1 MKVSELI
8 EALSKYD
15 RDDDVTFYY
24 LKNNTLTNCQFEDLG
39 FYGEMGV
46 EFTIQDTYDGIE
58 TKMLQPIKCNPIEY
72 SIIMKEFTST
82 VTLTFE
88 INNLSA
94 FDKEEYIERLKE
106 QYIEL
111 YDLEIKDHE
120 ITNIEEYTLEA
131 TE

>member
-1 MKVSELI
+1 M
-8 EALSKYD
+8 
-15 RDDDVTFYY
+15 T
-24 LKNNTLTNCQFEDLG
+24 
-39 FYGEMGV
+39 
-46 EFTIQDTYDGIE
+46 
-58 TKMLQPIKCNPIEY
+58 
-72 SIIMKEFTST
+72 EFTST

-88 INNLSA
+88 INNLEA

-131 TE
+131 TEWNLM

>member
-1 MKVSELI
+1 
-8 EALSKYD
+8 
-15 RDDDVTFYY
+15 
-24 LKNNTLTNCQFEDLG
+24 
-39 FYGEMGV
+39 
-46 EFTIQDTYDGIE
+46 
-58 TKMLQPIKCNPIEY
+58 
-72 SIIMKEFTST
+72 MKEFTST

-88 INNLSA
+88 INNLEA

-131 TE
+131 TEWVKLIF

>member
-1 MKVSELI
+1 
-8 EALSKYD
+8 
-15 RDDDVTFYY
+15 
-24 LKNNTLTNCQFEDLG
+24 
-39 FYGEMGV
+39 
-46 EFTIQDTYDGIE
+46 
-58 TKMLQPIKCNPIEY
+58 
-72 SIIMKEFTST
+72 MKEFTST

-131 TE
+131 TEWNLM

>member
-1 MKVSELI
+1 
-8 EALSKYD
+8 
-15 RDDDVTFYY
+15 
-24 LKNNTLTNCQFEDLG
+24 
-39 FYGEMGV
+39 
-46 EFTIQDTYDGIE
+46 
-58 TKMLQPIKCNPIEY
+58 
-72 SIIMKEFTST
+72 MKEFTST

-131 TE
+131 TEYGKASVEDRNLETVFAVR

>member
-1 MKVSELI
+1 M
-8 EALSKYD
+8 
-15 RDDDVTFYY
+15 T
-24 LKNNTLTNCQFEDLG
+24 
-39 FYGEMGV
+39 
-46 EFTIQDTYDGIE
+46 
-58 TKMLQPIKCNPIEY
+58 
-72 SIIMKEFTST
+72 EFTST

-88 INNLSA
+88 INNLEA

-131 TE
+131 TEWNI

>member
-1 MKVSELI
+1 
-8 EALSKYD
+8 
-15 RDDDVTFYY
+15 
-24 LKNNTLTNCQFEDLG
+24 
-39 FYGEMGV
+39 
-46 EFTIQDTYDGIE
+46 
-58 TKMLQPIKCNPIEY
+58 
-72 SIIMKEFTST
+72 MKEFTST

-88 INNLSA
+88 INNLEA

-120 ITNIEEYTLEA
+120 ISNIEEYTLEA

>member
-8 EALSKYD
+8 EALSRYD
-15 RDDDVTFYY
+15 RNDDVTFYY

>member
-1 MKVSELI
+1 
-8 EALSKYD
+8 
-15 RDDDVTFYY
+15 
-24 LKNNTLTNCQFEDLG
+24 
-39 FYGEMGV
+39 
-46 EFTIQDTYDGIE
+46 
-58 TKMLQPIKCNPIEY
+58 
-72 SIIMKEFTST
+72 MKEFTST

-131 TE
+131 TEWIEIIWQICYSTLMMLLKH

>member
-1 MKVSELI
+1 
-8 EALSKYD
+8 
-15 RDDDVTFYY
+15 
-24 LKNNTLTNCQFEDLG
+24 
-39 FYGEMGV
+39 
-46 EFTIQDTYDGIE
+46 
-58 TKMLQPIKCNPIEY
+58 
-72 SIIMKEFTST
+72 MKEFTST

-88 INNLSA
+88 INKLSA